1 MQMNEKLDAG
11 NIILQ
16 KKIEIKEKNT
26 SQEIHDQ
33 LSQIG
38 GELINNVLKQLEKKE
53 QIKSIPQNETMATYA
68 KKITTDETKINW
80 EKSGKE
86 ILRQIKA
93 IGGWFLLNKE
103 RVKIFDAEIS
113 SKKTETPG
121 FIVDKNFSISCG
133 KDEVISPKVLQKS
146 GGVKMK
152 IETFLRGFSF
162 EINQKV
168 D

>member
-1 MQMNEKLDAG
+1 
-11 NIILQ
+11 
-16 KKIEIKEKNT
+16 
-26 SQEIHDQ
+26 
-33 LSQIG
+33 
-38 GELINNVLKQLEKKE
+38 
-53 QIKSIPQNETMATYA
+53 MATYA
-68 KKITTDETKINW
+68 KKIIADETKINW
-80 EKSGKE
+80 DKSGKE

-93 IGGWFLLNKE
+93 LGGWFLLNKE
-103 RVKIFDAEIS
+103 RIKIFDAEIS
-113 SKKTETPG
+113 SRKTETPG
-121 FIVDKNFSISCG
+121 FIVDKNFTISCG